1 MNIETNLTPT
11 SIPITLNCSGGVSLG
26 AYMAG
31 VLYELT
37 QEALQPQPKIIIDII
52 TGSSAGA
59 MSGTLAAYYLL
70 GGDNL
75 LTKSPE
81 DSAFYQTWVEQ
92 ADIKNIDNISFL
104 IKSLWEGIIVTIDT
118 FRESIKITR
127 KRKKQTASI
136 EEAQEEPPRLNRP
149 HLSIFSREAID
160 KITEVVQPIGGMKPP
175 QKPLALL
182 MTVTNLQGILEQIVF
197 NHSNFKTITS
207 SETRQFLF
215 HSAIEANRMKNMWKK
230 VVKGAQASGAFPVA
244 FPPVRDNSN
253 INSANMA
260 KISNDYFIEIES
272 NQPRRELKNTVPKSI
287 RPIPPDEKTLS
298 FLYTDGGILDG
309 LPIAKGIAIE
319 KKLELEEAEAVF
331 SEKDKP
337 FVSEWK
343 NLNLDN
349 RKRLYVY
356 IQPTPTEK
364 LTSEARLTQ
373 GYFSAIEI
381 GLSAFTLPWEEHD
394 AIRLN
399 EILRRNRDAQRKQKL
414 RARLAEKFGTEKL
427 AEIDTIL
434 DEAIPYRFINLKR
447 IDPSIIGKIY
457 QSLNSPSETETSSL
471 QSLLPIY
478 EALPY
483 RIKQNLQDKN
493 TKGILASDFLGAF
506 GGFFDKRYREHDF
519 LLGRISGLT
528 WLCQNCQV
536 EISESKINDILAQM
550 RGKNKKILETD
561 PKPSDLKLSQKIRI
575 GKLALRA
582 LRIAVIESTI
592 VGYFWIV
599 SLGVIKLT
607 VILLLTLLELLATLL
622 SVVIELLE
630 KVLAP

>member
-1 MNIETNLTPT
+1 MNTETNLTPT
-11 SIPITLNCSGGVSLG
+11 PIPITLNCSGGVSLG

-59 MSGTLAAYYLL
+59 MSGAVAAYYLL

-81 DSAFYQTWVEQ
+81 KSAFYQTWVEQ
-92 ADIKNIDNISFL
+92 ADIKNIDNMSFF
-104 IKSLWEGIIVTIDT
+104 IQSLWQGIRVTIDS
-118 FRESIKITR
+118 FRDSIKLTR
-127 KRKKQTASI
+127 KRKKPTAK
-136 EEAQEEPPRLNRP
+136 QEESPNSLMNRP

-160 KITEVVQPIGGMKPP
+160 KITETVQPKGGMKPP
-175 QKPLALL
+175 EKPLALL
-182 MTVTNLQGILEQIVF
+182 MTVTNLQGILEQVVF
-197 NHSNFKTITS
+197 NDSKTIKTITS

-215 HSAIEANRMKNMWKK
+215 HSALEANRLRNMWNK

-253 INSANMA
+253 INSVNMA
-260 KISNDYFIEIES
+260 KISNDYYIEIES
-272 NQPRRELKNTVPKSI
+272 TPPIRELKNTVPKSI

-309 LPIAKGIAIE
+309 LPIAKGIALE
-319 KKLELEEAEAVF
+319 KNLELEEAGVF

-337 FVSEWK
+337 FVREWK
-343 NLNLDN
+343 KLNLDN

-356 IQPTPTEK
+356 IQPTPIEK
-364 LTSEARLTQ
+364 LTSEARLTK

-414 RARLAEKFGTEKL
+414 RWRLAEKFGTENL

-447 IDPSIIGKIY
+447 IDPSIIGTIY
-457 QSLNSPSETETSSL
+457 QSSSL

-478 EALPY
+478 EALPD
-483 RIKQNLQDKN
+483 RIKQNLQEKN

-536 EISESKINDILAQM
+536 EISESKINDLLAQM
-550 RGKNKKILETD
+550 QGKNKKILDID

-592 VGYFWIV
+592 IGNFWIV

-607 VILLLTLLELLATLL
+607 VIFLLTLLEIIATLL
-622 SVVIELLE
+622 TVVIELLE
-630 KVLAP
+630 KYLFLNSR

>member
-1 MNIETNLTPT
+1 MNTETNLTPT
-11 SIPITLNCSGGVSLG
+11 PIPITLNCSGGVSLG

-59 MSGTLAAYYLL
+59 MSGAVAAYYLL

-81 DSAFYQTWVEQ
+81 KSAFYQTWVEQ
-92 ADIKNIDNISFL
+92 ADIKNIDNMSFF
-104 IKSLWEGIIVTIDT
+104 IQSLWPGIRVTIDS
-118 FRESIKITR
+118 FIDSIKLTR
-127 KRKKQTASI
+127 KRKKPTANI
-136 EEAQEEPPRLNRP
+136 QQEESPNRLMNRP

-160 KITEVVQPIGGMKPP
+160 KITETVQPKGGMKPP
-175 QKPLALL
+175 EKPLALL
-182 MTVTNLQGILEQIVF
+182 MTVTNLQGILEQVVF
-197 NHSNFKTITS
+197 NDSKTIKTITS

-215 HSAIEANRMKNMWKK
+215 HSALEANRLRNMWNK

-253 INSANMA
+253 INSVNMA
-260 KISNDYFIEIES
+260 KISNDYYIEIES
-272 NQPRRELKNTVPKSI
+272 NPPRRKLKNTVPKSI

-309 LPIAKGIAIE
+309 LPIAKGIALE
-319 KKLELEEAEAVF
+319 KNLELEEAEAVF

-343 NLNLDN
+343 KLNLDN

-364 LTSEARLTQ
+364 LTSEARLTK

-414 RARLAEKFGTEKL
+414 RLRLAEKFGTENL

-434 DEAIPYRFINLKR
+434 DETIPYRFINLKR
-447 IDPSIIGKIY
+447 IDPSIIGTIY
-457 QSLNSPSETETSSL
+457 QSSSL

-478 EALPY
+478 EALPD
-483 RIKQNLQDKN
+483 RIKQNLQEKN

-550 RGKNKKILETD
+550 QGKNKKILDID

-592 VGYFWIV
+592 IGNFWIV

-607 VILLLTLLELLATLL
+607 VIFLLTLLEIIATLL

-630 KVLAP
+630 KYLFLNSR

>member
-1 MNIETNLTPT
+1 MNTETNLTPT
-11 SIPITLNCSGGVSLG
+11 PIPITLNCSGGVSLG

-59 MSGTLAAYYLL
+59 MSGAVAAYYLL

-81 DSAFYQTWVEQ
+81 KSAFYQTWVEQ
-92 ADIKNIDNISFL
+92 ADIKNIDNMSFF
-104 IKSLWEGIIVTIDT
+104 IQSLWPGIRVTIDS
-118 FRESIKITR
+118 FIDSIKLTR
-127 KRKKQTASI
+127 KRKKPTANI
-136 EEAQEEPPRLNRP
+136 QQEESPNRLMNRP

-160 KITEVVQPIGGMKPP
+160 KITETVQPKGGMKPP
-175 QKPLALL
+175 EKPLALL
-182 MTVTNLQGILEQIVF
+182 MTVTNLQGILEQVVF
-197 NHSNFKTITS
+197 NDSKTIKTITS

-215 HSAIEANRMKNMWKK
+215 HSALEANRLRNMWNK

-253 INSANMA
+253 INSVNMA
-260 KISNDYFIEIES
+260 KISNDYYIEIES
-272 NQPRRELKNTVPKSI
+272 NPPRRKLKNTVPKAI

-309 LPIAKGIAIE
+309 LPIAKGIALE
-319 KKLELEEAEAVF
+319 KNLELEEAEAVF

-343 NLNLDN
+343 KLNLDN

-364 LTSEARLTQ
+364 LTSEARLTK

-414 RARLAEKFGTEKL
+414 RLRLAEKFGTENL

-434 DEAIPYRFINLKR
+434 DETIPYRFINLKR
-447 IDPSIIGKIY
+447 IDPSIIGTIY
-457 QSLNSPSETETSSL
+457 QSSSL

-478 EALPY
+478 EALPD
-483 RIKQNLQDKN
+483 RIKQNLQEKN

-550 RGKNKKILETD
+550 QGKNKKILDID

-592 VGYFWIV
+592 IGNFWIV

-607 VILLLTLLELLATLL
+607 VIFLLTLLEIIATLL

-630 KVLAP
+630 KYLFLNSR